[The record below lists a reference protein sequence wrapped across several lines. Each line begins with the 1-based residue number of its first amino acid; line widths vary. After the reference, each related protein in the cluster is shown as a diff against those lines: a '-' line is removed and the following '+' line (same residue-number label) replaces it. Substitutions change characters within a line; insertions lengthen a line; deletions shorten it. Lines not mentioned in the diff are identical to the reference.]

1 MITLKNVGLI
11 LFDIDGVIRSVENSY
26 RLSLKK
32 TVYKFS
38 GWEPSYMDIDNAKN
52 EGIWNNDWDLSLEFI
67 KRFKKKRNL
76 NIEIPPREEIVKC
89 FEELYFGGD
98 PNEDSKYWSGF
109 IKNEELL
116 VDKKLFNLLE
126 SNGIIWGFVS
136 GAESAS
142 AKFVLE
148 KRLGLKSPP
157 LISMGDAPDKPDPKG
172 LIELSKK
179 LIGGKL
185 GTSNIPIGYVGDTIA
200 DINTVMNAKKEIPSQ
215 KFVSIGIAPPH
226 LHVKS
231 RLNERKSYE
240 KNLQDAGADLILNSI
255 NEINKSSKEF
265 FLCFFLIRI
274 LIFYKRFQKFIE
286 KYWFNFIR
294 HRWCNTQRGE

>member
-1 MITLKNVGLI
+1 MKNIGLI

-38 GWEPSYMDIDNAKN
+38 GWEPSYIDIDNAKN

-67 KRFKKKRNL
+67 KRIKKKGDLNL
-76 NIEIPPREEIVKC
+76 EIPTKEEIVKC
-89 FEELYFGGD
+89 FEEFYFGGD
-98 PNEDSKYWSGF
+98 PDKDSKHWSGF
-109 IKNEELL
+109 IRNEELL
-116 VDKKLFNLLE
+116 VDKKFFDFLE

-157 LISMGDAPDKPDPKG
+157 LISMGDAPDKPNPKG
-172 LIELSKK
+172 LINLSKK
-179 LIGGKL
+179 ILGDKL
-185 GTSNIPIGYVGDTIA
+185 GSLNIPIGYVGDTIA

-215 KFVSIGIAPPH
+215 KFISIGIAPPH
-226 LHVKS
+226 LHSKS
-231 RLNERKSYE
+231 RLNERNSYE

-255 NEINKSSKEF
+255 NDLKTINLALF
-265 FLCFFLIRI
+265 
-274 LIFYKRFQKFIE
+274 
-286 KYWFNFIR
+286 
-294 HRWCNTQRGE
+294 

>member
-1 MITLKNVGLI
+1 MENIGLI

-26 RLSLKK
+26 RLSLRK

-38 GWEPSYMDIDNAKN
+38 GWEPSYTDIDNAKN

-67 KRFKKKRNL
+67 KRFKKKGNF
-76 NIEIPPREEIVKC
+76 NIEIPSREDIVKC
-89 FEELYFGGD
+89 FEEFYFGGN
-98 PNEDSKYWSGF
+98 PNENSKYWSGL
-109 IKNEELL
+109 ITNEELL
-116 VDKKLFNLLE
+116 VDKKFFDLLE

-172 LIELSKK
+172 FINLSKK
-179 LIGGKL
+179 LLGDKL
-185 GTSNIPIGYVGDTIA
+185 GSSNIPIGYVGDTIA
-200 DINTVMNAKKEIPSQ
+200 DINTVRNAKKEIPSQ
-215 KFVSIGIAPPH
+215 KFISIGIAPPH
-226 LHVKS
+226 LHSKS
-231 RLNERKSYE
+231 RLNERDSYE

-255 NEINKSSKEF
+255 YDLKDINLDLF
-265 FLCFFLIRI
+265 
-274 LIFYKRFQKFIE
+274 
-286 KYWFNFIR
+286 
-294 HRWCNTQRGE
+294 

>member
-1 MITLKNVGLI
+1 LKNIGLI

-38 GWEPSYMDIDNAKN
+38 GWEPSYIDIDNAKN

-67 KRFKKKRNL
+67 KRIKKKEGLNL
-76 NIEIPPREEIVKC
+76 EVPPKEEIVKC
-89 FEELYFGGD
+89 FEEFYFGGD
-98 PNEDSKYWSGF
+98 PDKDSKYWSGF
-109 IKNEELL
+109 IRNEELL
-116 VDKKLFNLLE
+116 VDKKFFDFLE

-157 LISMGDAPDKPDPKG
+157 LISMGDAPDKPNPKG
-172 LIELSKK
+172 LINLSKK
-179 LIGGKL
+179 ILGDKL
-185 GTSNIPIGYVGDTIA
+185 GSLNIPIGYVGDTIA
-200 DINTVMNAKKEIPSQ
+200 DINTIMNAKKEIPSQ
-215 KFVSIGIAPPH
+215 KFISIGIAPPH
-226 LHVKS
+226 LHSKS
-231 RLNERKSYE
+231 RLNERNSYE

-255 NEINKSSKEF
+255 NDLKTINLALF
-265 FLCFFLIRI
+265 
-274 LIFYKRFQKFIE
+274 
-286 KYWFNFIR
+286 
-294 HRWCNTQRGE
+294 

>member
-1 MITLKNVGLI
+1 MKNIGLI

-32 TVYKFS
+32 TVFKFS

-67 KRFKKKRNL
+67 KRSKKKRNL
-76 NIEIPPREEIVKC
+76 NIEIPSREEIVQC

-98 PNEDSKYWSGF
+98 PNEDSKYWSGY
-109 IKNEELL
+109 ITNEELL
-116 VDKKLFNLLE
+116 VDKNFFDLLE
-126 SNGIIWGFVS
+126 RNGIIWGFVS

-157 LISMGDAPDKPDPKG
+157 LISMGDAPDKPDPTG

-179 LIGGKL
+179 LTGGKL
-185 GTSNIPIGYVGDTIA
+185 GTSSIPIGYVGDTIA

-215 KFVSIGIAPPH
+215 KFISIGIAPPH
-226 LHVKS
+226 LHSKS
-231 RLNERKSYE
+231 RLDERNSYE

-255 NEINKSSKEF
+255 NDLKSINLALF
-265 FLCFFLIRI
+265 
-274 LIFYKRFQKFIE
+274 
-286 KYWFNFIR
+286 
-294 HRWCNTQRGE
+294 

>member
-1 MITLKNVGLI
+1 MKNIGLI

-52 EGIWNNDWDLSLEFI
+52 EGIWNNDWDLSLELI
-67 KRFKKKRNL
+67 KRFIKKENL
-76 NIEIPPREEIVKC
+76 KLEIPPREEIIKC
-89 FEELYFGGD
+89 FEKFYFGGD
-98 PNEDSKYWSGF
+98 PNKDSKYWSGF
-109 IKNEELL
+109 ITNEELL
-116 VDKKLFNLLE
+116 IDKKFFDLLK

-157 LISMGDAPDKPDPKG
+157 LISMGDAPDKPNPCG
-172 LIELSKK
+172 FINLSKK
-179 LIGGKL
+179 LLGDKL
-185 GTSNIPIGYVGDTIA
+185 GSSSIPIAYVGDTIA

-215 KFVSIGIAPPH
+215 KFISFGIAPPH
-226 LHVKS
+226 LHSKS
-231 RLNERKSYE
+231 RLNERNTYE
-240 KNLQDAGADLILNSI
+240 KNLEDAGADLILKSI
-255 NEINKSSKEF
+255 NELKSINLSLF
-265 FLCFFLIRI
+265 
-274 LIFYKRFQKFIE
+274 
-286 KYWFNFIR
+286 
-294 HRWCNTQRGE
+294 

>member
-1 MITLKNVGLI
+1 LKNIGLI

-38 GWEPSYMDIDNAKN
+38 GWEPSYIDIDNAKN

-67 KRFKKKRNL
+67 KRFKKKENL
-76 NIEIPPREEIVKC
+76 KFEIPQREKIVKC
-89 FEELYFGGD
+89 FEEFYFGGD
-98 PNEDSKYWSGF
+98 PNQDSKHWSGF

-116 VDKKLFNLLE
+116 VDKKFFDFLE
-126 SNGIIWGFVS
+126 NNGIIWGFVS

-172 LIELSKK
+172 FINLSKRLLGNK
-179 LIGGKL
+179 IGS
-185 GTSNIPIGYVGDTIA
+185 SNIPIGYVGDTIA
-200 DINTVMNAKKEIPSQ
+200 DVNTVMNAKKEIPSQ
-215 KFVSIGIAPPH
+215 KFISIGIAPPH
-226 LHVKS
+226 LHSKS
-231 RLNERKSYE
+231 RLSERHSYE
-240 KNLQDAGADLILNSI
+240 ENLKDAGADLILNSI
-255 NEINKSSKEF
+255 NDLKSIN
-265 FLCFFLIRI
+265 LDLI
-274 LIFYKRFQKFIE
+274 
-286 KYWFNFIR
+286 
-294 HRWCNTQRGE
+294 

>member
-1 MITLKNVGLI
+1 LKNIGLI

-38 GWEPSYMDIDNAKN
+38 GWEPSYIDIDKAKN
-52 EGIWNNDWDLSLEFI
+52 EGIWNNDWDLSLELI
-67 KRFKKKRNL
+67 KRFRKKENL
-76 NIEIPPREEIVKC
+76 NLEIPPREEIVKC
-89 FEELYFGGD
+89 FEKFYFGGD
-98 PNEDSKYWSGF
+98 PNKDSKYWSGF
-109 IKNEELL
+109 ITNEELL
-116 VDKKLFNLLE
+116 VDKKFFDLLK

-148 KRLGLKSPP
+148 KRLGLKAPP

-200 DINTVMNAKKEIPSQ
+200 DVNTVMNAKKEIPSQ
-215 KFVSIGIAPPH
+215 KFISIGIAPPH
-226 LHVKS
+226 LHSKS
-231 RLNERKSYE
+231 RLNERNSYE

-255 NEINKSSKEF
+255 NDLKSINLALF
-265 FLCFFLIRI
+265 
-274 LIFYKRFQKFIE
+274 
-286 KYWFNFIR
+286 
-294 HRWCNTQRGE
+294 